1 MKIKVDWKTFSWV
14 WPSGFEH
21 PGHGTP
27 TLAVSKE
34 RIEGVNWLFKC
45 WYKFRAAKNYF

>member
-1 MKIKVDWKTFSWV
+1 MIFSMFQTEIKFMKIKVDWKTFRWM

-27 TLAVSKE
+27 KLAVSKE
-34 RIEGVNWLFKC
+34 LIQGVN
-45 WYKFRAAKNYF
+45 